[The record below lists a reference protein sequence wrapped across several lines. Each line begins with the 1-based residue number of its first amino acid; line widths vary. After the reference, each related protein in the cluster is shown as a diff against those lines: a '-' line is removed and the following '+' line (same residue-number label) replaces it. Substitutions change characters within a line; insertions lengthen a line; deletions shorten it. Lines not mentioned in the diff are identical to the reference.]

1 MKDLGPNLY
10 LRGLLLSGLGMVLL
24 SPDALSMRLIHDADV
39 WTISF
44 YRSLFLGC
52 SLWITLFAIQGGRV
66 AATLR
71 AAGLQGLLIA
81 FFLATANI
89 SFVGALVHTT
99 AANTLVIMAMTPLFS
114 ALMGRVFIGEGVSRR
129 TCLTILAALGGVV
142 LIFSDSLGSGSWDGD
157 LFALLAALSQAAAL
171 VMLRH
176 AGRDDIFPI
185 LGLAGFLGA
194 AMVWPFAAPLGVGGD
209 DLVILAVVGLVMLP
223 VAFGL
228 FLTGVRWVPAA
239 EVALM
244 ALIETVLGPL
254 LVWFVVGEEPS
265 RWALAGGA
273 IVLCA
278 IVFNAAAALRERKT
292 RLSG

>member
-1 MKDLGPNLY
+1 MKDPGPNLY

-24 SPDALSMRLIHDADV
+24 SPDALSMRLIHGADT

-52 SLWITLFAIQGGRV
+52 SLSVVLIAFQGGRCV
-66 AATLR
+66 ATLR
-71 AAGLQGLLIA
+71 VAGRQGLLIA

-89 SFVGALVHTT
+89 SFVAALVHTT
-99 AANTLVIMAMTPLFS
+99 AANTLVIMPMTPLFS
-114 ALMGRVFIGEGVSRR
+114 ALMGRMFIGEGVSRR
-129 TCLTILAALGGVV
+129 TVLTIIAAFGGVA
-142 LIFSDSLGSGSWDGD
+142 LIFSYSLGSGSWDGD
-157 LFALLAALSQAAAL
+157 LFAVLAAFSQAAAL

-194 AMVWPFAAPLGVGGD
+194 AMVWPFAAPLGVAGA
-209 DLVILAVVGLVMLP
+209 DLGILAVVGLVMLP
-223 VAFGL
+223 LAFGL

-278 IVFNAAAALRERKT
+278 IALNATGALRERKT
-292 RLSG
+292 RLSA